1 MVNKTKKN
9 TNVATEDKSVAETV
23 GTTETT
29 TVVANETKAENAEIA
44 NVQENVA
51 ISENKS
57 HYGEEKKNFVLMV
70 ALLALIIVSIVLYCR
85 NNKLAEHVA
94 VLEQQ
99 VSKVE
104 NTVSQNV
111 DNNRKIYIF
120 NMEEAVNSTG
130 VKDANLKF
138 EEDIN
143 ELDAQVK
150 DAQATIKSIKDEA
163 VKAKMLNLTLKP
175 LQMKR
180 DDLLEAY
187 SKSMQESLIQIN
199 EALAEYATENN
210 VPTIFINKSVA
221 VNTNYVIDVTPEVIA
236 KIKAKQQPK

>member
-1 MVNKTKKN
+1 MAHKTKKQDKI
-9 TNVATEDKSVAETV
+9 TAEEQTTPETIATEVVETEIKSEVEEPISAPEKV
-23 GTTETT
+23 
-29 TVVANETKAENAEIA
+29 EI
-44 NVQENVA
+44 
-51 ISENKS
+51 IGKKFCF
-57 HYGEEKKNFVLMV
+57 GEEKKNL
-70 ALLALIIVSIVLYCR
+70 AWIAATSALIIASVVLYCR
-85 NNKLAEHVA
+85 NNNLANRIS
-94 VLEQQ
+94 VLEQH

-111 DNNRKIYIF
+111 DNNRRIYIF
-120 NMEEAVNSTG
+120 NMDEAVQNTG
-130 VKDANLKF
+130 VKDANQKF

-187 SKSMQESLIQIN
+187 SRAMQESLIQIN

-210 VPTIFINKSVA
+210 IPTIFINKSVA
-221 VNTNYVIDVTPEVIA
+221 VNTNYVIDVTPGVVE

>member
-1 MVNKTKKN
+1 MVDKTKKQ
-9 TNVATEDKSVAETV
+9 DKIMVKDQTTSET
-23 GTTETT
+23 TATT
-29 TVVANETKAENAEIA
+29 TVENEIIPEIEKPISA
-44 NVQENVA
+44 QEKVKINEKKFCTGA
-51 ISENKS
+51 
-57 HYGEEKKNFVLMV
+57 EKKNLAWLV
-70 ALLALIIVSIVLYCR
+70 ATSALIIASVVLYCR
-85 NNKLAEHVA
+85 NNNLANRIS
-94 VLEQQ
+94 VLEQH

-111 DNNRKIYIF
+111 DNNRRIYIF
-120 NMEEAVNSTG
+120 NMEEAVQNIG
-130 VKDANLKF
+130 VKDANQKF

-187 SKSMQESLIQIN
+187 SRSMQESLQQIN

-210 VPTIFINKSVA
+210 IPTIFINKSVA
-221 VNTNYVIDVTPEVIA
+221 VNTNYVIDVTPGVVE
-236 KIKAKQQPK
+236 KIKAKQKPK